1 MDRKNV
7 LIVDDDIVT
16 QNMLKTALGNAG
28 YALIVA
34 SNGREALELAAGK
47 LPDVIILDIMMPDM
61 DGGEVAD
68 VLKKNPRTKDIPI
81 IFLSS
86 LISKEEEKTGAKKD
100 IVSFLAKPY
109 NREMLLNEVRRYL
122 YNGAD

>member
-1 MDRKNV
+1 MAKKEV

-16 QNMLKTALGNAG
+16 QNMIKTTLGNAG
-28 YALIVA
+28 YSFIVA
-34 SNGREALELAAGK
+34 SNGREAIELAAGK
-47 LPDVIILDIMMPDM
+47 LPGVIVLDIMMPDM

-68 VLKKNPRTKDIPI
+68 ILKKNPRTKDIPI

-109 NREMLLNEVRRYL
+109 NREALLNEVRRYL
-122 YNGAD
+122 YNGSD

>member
-7 LIVDDDIVT
+7 LIVDDDMVT

-28 YALIVA
+28 YGYIIA
-34 SNGREALELAAGK
+34 SNGRDALELAAGN
-47 LPDVIILDIMMPDM
+47 LPGVIILDIMMPDM

-100 IVSFLAKPY
+100 IVSFLSKPY

>member
-28 YALIVA
+28 YAYTIA
-34 SNGREALELAAGK
+34 SNGREAIELAAGK
-47 LPDVIILDIMMPDM
+47 LPDVIVLDIMMPDM

-100 IVSFLAKPY
+100 IVSFLSKPY